1 MCSPTTMCLPC
12 KKKAL
17 KKYEQKNKNKT
28 HTNLAFKSAIK
39 ASMLQPKQKKR
50 KIHNHK

>member
-17 KKYEQKNKNKT
+17 KKYEKTNKNKI
-28 HTNLAFKSAIK
+28 HKNLVSKSMTK
-39 ASMLQPKQKKR
+39 SLMLQPKQKKR
-50 KIHNHK
+50 KIYNHK